1 VKISAK
7 IAALL
12 GAACG
17 AALTTFTAAAG
28 PPAYAT
34 SGPVVDAP
42 ERPALLVAA
51 PARMVLL
58 GIARAGRRLVS
69 VGERG
74 IIALSDDDGRTWR
87 QVPAPTSVSLT
98 SLAFANAHD
107 GWVAGHAG
115 IVLRTTDGGEHWT
128 RQLDGTTAAAL
139 IARDAAGVRTKLG
152 PALRKLARELV
163 ADGADA
169 PLLAVHCFDAR
180 RVMVAGAN
188 GLLLQTSDGGT
199 TWTSLFSRTDNVT
212 GRNYYAIAAR
222 ERDVYVAGEQGLLLR
237 SRDGARSFERVA
249 TPYDGTFFGVALPGH
264 GRVFVAGL
272 RGHALLSSDGGAHF
286 ARVRSSVPV
295 SFSSIALTR
304 DGAAAVLTN
313 QAGQLLTSMPAGRS
327 IELVP
332 GPPLLPLAGVVEAAD
347 GALVAVGFGGAVR
360 ISAPAAA
367 MKGSL

>member
-1 VKISAK
+1 VKIS
-7 IAALL
+7 ALL

-17 AALTTFTAAAG
+17 AALTVLAAAAG
-28 PPAYAT
+28 PAVYAT

-42 ERPALLVAA
+42 ARPALLVAA
-51 PARMVLL
+51 PAHMVLL
-58 GIARAGRRLVS
+58 GVARAGRRLVS

-74 IIALSDDDGRTWR
+74 IIALSDDDGRSWR

-98 SLAFANAHD
+98 SVAFADSRN

-115 IVLRTTDGGEHWT
+115 LVLHTTDGGQHWA

-139 IARDAAGVRTKLG
+139 TARDVAGVRTKRG
-152 PALRKLARELV
+152 PALRKLADDLV

-169 PLLAVHCFDAR
+169 PLLAVHCFSAR

-188 GLLLQTSDGGT
+188 GLLLQTGDGGT
-199 TWTSLFSRTDNVT
+199 TWMSLASRTDNVT

-222 ERDVYVAGEQGLLLR
+222 EREIVIAGEQGLLLR
-237 SRDGARSFERVA
+237 SRDGGRSFERIA
-249 TPYDGTFFGVALPGH
+249 TPYDGTLFGVALPGH

-272 RGHALLSSDGGAHF
+272 RGNALLSLDGGAHF
-286 ARVRSSVPV
+286 ARVRSAAPA

-304 DGAAAVLTN
+304 NGAAAVLTN
-313 QAGQLLTSMPAGRS
+313 QAGQLLTSIPAGRP

-332 GPPLLPLAGVVEAAD
+332 GPPLFPLAGVVEAAD

-360 ISAPAAA
+360 ISVTAAG
-367 MKGSL
+367 MKGSS

>member
-1 VKISAK
+1 VKISA
-7 IAALL
+7 LL
-12 GAACG
+12 GAVCG
-17 AALTTFTAAAG
+17 AVLSAFTTALG
-28 PPAYAT
+28 PAAYAT

-58 GIARAGRRLVS
+58 GIARAGRRLVT

-98 SLAFANAHD
+98 AVAFANARD

-115 IVLRTTDGGEHWT
+115 IVLHTTDGGDHWT

-139 IARDAAGVRTKLG
+139 TARDVASVRTKLG
-152 PALRKLARELV
+152 PGLRKLAGELV

-169 PLLAVHCFDAR
+169 PLLALHCFDAR

-188 GLLLQTSDGGT
+188 GLLLQTRDGGT
-199 TWTSLFSRTDNVT
+199 TWVSLLSRTDNVS

-222 ERDVYVAGEQGLLLR
+222 EHDVVIAGEQGLLLR

-249 TPYDGTFFGVALPGH
+249 TPYDGTFFGVALPGR

-272 RGHALLSSDGGAHF
+272 RGNALLSSNGGAHF
-286 ARVRSSVPV
+286 ARVRSAVPV
-295 SFSSIALTR
+295 SFSSLALTQ
-304 DGAAAVLTN
+304 DGGAAVLTN
-313 QAGQLLTSMPAGRS
+313 QAGQLLTSIPAGRP

-332 GPPLLPLAGVVEAAD
+332 GPPLFPLAGVVEAAD
-347 GALVAVGFGGAVR
+347 GAFVAVGFGGAVR

>member
-1 VKISAK
+1 MKIS
-7 IAALL
+7 ALL

-17 AALTTFTAAAG
+17 AALTVLSAAAG
-28 PPAYAT
+28 PAAYAT

-42 ERPALLVAA
+42 ERPALQVAA

-58 GIARAGRRLVS
+58 GVARAGRRLVS

-87 QVPAPTSVSLT
+87 QVPVPTSVSLT
-98 SLAFANAHD
+98 SVAFADARD

-115 IVLRTTDGGEHWT
+115 IVLHTTDGGEHWT
-128 RQLDGTTAAAL
+128 RQLDGATAAAL
-139 IARDAAGVRTKLG
+139 TARDVAGVRTKLG
-152 PALRKLARELV
+152 PALRKLAGELV

-188 GLLLQTSDGGT
+188 GLLLQTGDGGA
-199 TWTSLFSRTDNVT
+199 TWTSLVSRTDNVT

-222 ERDVYVAGEQGLLLR
+222 EREIFIAGEQGLLLR
-237 SRDGARSFERVA
+237 SLDGAHSFKRIA
-249 TPYDGTFFGVALPGH
+249 TPYDGTFFGIALPDH
-264 GRVFVAGL
+264 GRVFIAGL
-272 RGHALLSSDGGAHF
+272 RGNALLSSDGGAHF
-286 ARVRSSVPV
+286 ARVRSAVPV
-295 SFSSIALTR
+295 SFSSIALTG

-313 QAGQLLTSMPAGRS
+313 QAGQLLTSRPAGRPL
-327 IELVP
+327 ELVP
-332 GPPLLPLAGVVEAAD
+332 GPPLFPLAGVVDAAD

-360 ISAPAAA
+360 ISAPAAGTR
-367 MKGSL
+367 GSI

>member
-1 VKISAK
+1 MKISP
-7 IAALL
+7 LL
-12 GAACG
+12 GAACAG
-17 AALTTFTAAAG
+17 VLVVLGAAAG
-28 PPAYAT
+28 AAYAT
-34 SGPVVDAP
+34 WGPVVDVP

-51 PARMVLL
+51 PARVVLL

-98 SLAFANAHD
+98 SVAFANGRD

-115 IVLRTTDGGEHWT
+115 IVLHTTDGGEHWT

-139 IARDAAGVRTKLG
+139 TARDVAPVRTKLG
-152 PALRKLARELV
+152 PALRKLAGELV

-180 RVMVAGAN
+180 RVMLAGAN
-188 GLLLQTSDGGT
+188 GLLLQTGDGGT
-199 TWTSLFSRTDNVT
+199 TWTSLVSRTDNVT

-222 ERDVYVAGEQGLLLR
+222 ERDIYVAGEGGLLLR
-237 SRDGARSFERVA
+237 SRDDARSFERVA

-264 GRVFVAGL
+264 GRVLIAGL
-272 RGHALLSSDGGAHF
+272 RGNALLSSDGGAHF
-286 ARVRSSVPV
+286 AHVRSAVPA

-304 DGAAAVLTN
+304 DGAAAVFTN
-313 QAGQLLTSMPAGRS
+313 QAGQLLASIPAGRP
-327 IELVP
+327 IELMP
-332 GPPLLPLAGVVEAAD
+332 GPPLFPLAGVVEAAD

-360 ISAPAAA
+360 ISAPAAG
-367 MKGSL
+367 MKGS

>member
-1 VKISAK
+1 MKIW
-7 IAALL
+7 ALL

-17 AALTTFTAAAG
+17 AALTAFAAAAG
-28 PPAYAT
+28 PAAYAT

-42 ERPALLVAA
+42 QRPALLVAA

-98 SLAFANAHD
+98 SVAFANARD
-107 GWVAGHAG
+107 GWAAGHAG
-115 IVLRTTDGGEHWT
+115 IVLHTADGGEHWR
-128 RQLDGTTAAAL
+128 RQLDGTTAAEL
-139 IARDAAGVRTKLG
+139 TARDVARVRTKPG
-152 PALRKLARELV
+152 PALRKLAGELV

-188 GLLLQTSDGGT
+188 GLLLQTGDGGT
-199 TWTSLFSRTDNVT
+199 TWTSLVSRTDNVT

-222 ERDVYVAGEQGLLLR
+222 GRDIVIAGEQGLLLR
-237 SRDGARSFERVA
+237 SRDGARSFERIA
-249 TPYDGTFFGVALPGH
+249 TSYDGTFFGVALLGH

-272 RGHALLSSDGGAHF
+272 RGNALLSSDGGSHF
-286 ARVRSSVPV
+286 VRVRSALPV

-304 DGAAAVLTN
+304 DGTAAVLTN
-313 QAGQLLTSMPAGRS
+313 QAGQLLASIPAGRA

-332 GPPLLPLAGVVEAAD
+332 GPPLFPLAGVVEAAD

-360 ISAPAAA
+360 MSAPAG
-367 MKGSL
+367 MKGSS